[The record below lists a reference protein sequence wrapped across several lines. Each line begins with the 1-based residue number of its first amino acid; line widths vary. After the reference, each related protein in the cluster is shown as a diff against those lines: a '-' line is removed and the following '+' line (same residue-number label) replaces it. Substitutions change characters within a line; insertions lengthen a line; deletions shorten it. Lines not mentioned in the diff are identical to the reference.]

1 MEDQQPSNLQA
12 VDDSMATENFQSAID
27 DSKFVIQNEE
37 VKESPVQS
45 ATKPATVEDDW
56 IKLRT

>member
-1 MEDQQPSNLQA
+1 
-12 VDDSMATENFQSAID
+12 MATENFQSAID